1 VYKLRLPKDSLPPP
15 QPNPDWTAIAQELLN
30 ENDER
35 KVQELSQRLINAIDQ
50 RLINAIEMQQGTS

>member
-35 KVQELSQRLINAIDQ
+35 KVQELSQRLINAI
-50 RLINAIEMQQGTS
+50 EMQQGTS